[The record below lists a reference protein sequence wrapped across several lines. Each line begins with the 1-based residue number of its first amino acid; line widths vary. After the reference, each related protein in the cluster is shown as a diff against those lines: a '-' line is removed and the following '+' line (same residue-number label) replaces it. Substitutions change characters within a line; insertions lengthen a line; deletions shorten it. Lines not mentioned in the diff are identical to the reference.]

1 MKTWVCHE
9 LWCRLQMRLGSCVAV
24 AMVQAGS
31 CSSDW
36 TPSLGTFIHLK
47 KKKKKKKER
56 NEVCPTPC
64 KGPATQ
70 QVFNKC
76 YLTSGPCSAC
86 NLMAFHSEA
95 SLSLDRQYCPAHWQL
110 TPCFLP
116 HSALKLVYLSKNSTQ
131 PLPPTHQARTL

>member
-1 MKTWVCHE
+1 MSCGVGCRCGSDPVWLW
-9 LWCRLQMRLGSCVAV
+9 LWCRLAAV
-24 AMVQAGS
+24 APIGPLAWEP
-31 CSSDW
+31 SS
-36 TPSLGTFIHLK
+36 TLK
-47 KKKKKKKER
+47 RKKKKKKER